1 VSGLGLCFGCCCQAN
16 LCRIELLTALSG
28 PARRLPLQ
36 KPMLTERPSLR
47 PRDLRVTAQFQITF
61 QTVDALVVAY
71 SANLSRGGLFLKTDR
86 ASPPGSVISLVVR
99 LPDGGEE
106 IEVPCSVIFTRDGR
120 DGQTAGMGLKFI
132 DPDETI
138 QKRIEWFI
146 INSSPDSSDLATQ
159 SQIRK
164 LNLVIVDDDRFQ
176 RDVASSGF
184 IQRGDRVRIA
194 VDGLAGLALC
204 LEEKPDVIL
213 TDVQMPRM
221 DGWQMVRL
229 IRARAALSKVPILFL
244 TSLSSEQDRLVGY
257 RLGVDDY
264 LTKPHDP
271 QDLVTRVDRAVLRAE
286 QINRSTNE
294 AERDALRGD
303 LNQVSIQS
311 VLGFLEMERRS
322 GVLRIGPVINARL
335 ELRDGRIYR
344 AALEGARTQP
354 PREQLYRI
362 LDCTVG
368 RFEFVQGQVNEPNE
382 SQMSTSTAILE
393 HARRQD
399 ESE

>member
-1 VSGLGLCFGCCCQAN
+1 MQ
-16 LCRIELLTALSG
+16 
-28 PARRLPLQ
+28 
-36 KPMLTERPSLR
+36 

-86 ASPPGSVISLVVR
+86 LIPEGNVISLVIR
-99 LPDGGEE
+99 LPDCGTD
-106 IEVPCSVIFTRDGR
+106 IEVPCTVVFVRDGK

-132 DPDETI
+132 DPDESI
-138 QKRIEWFI
+138 QRRIEWFI
-146 INSSPDSSDLATQ
+146 INSSPESSELATQ

-176 RDVASSGF
+176 SDVASSGF
-184 IQRGDRVRIA
+184 IKRGDRVRIA
-194 VDGLAGLALC
+194 RDGLAGLALC

-229 IRARAALSKVPILFL
+229 IRARANLAKVPILFL

-271 QDLVTRVDRAVLRAE
+271 EDLVTRVERAVLRAE
-286 QINRSTNE
+286 QINRSTND

-311 VLGFLEMERRS
+311 VLSFLEMERRS
-322 GVLRIGPVINARL
+322 GVLRIGPICNARL
-335 ELRDGRIYR
+335 ELKNGRIYR
-344 AALEGARTQP
+344 VLLEGANSLT
-354 PREQLYRI
+354 PREQLFCI
-362 LDCTVG
+362 LDASVG
-368 RFEFVQGQVNEPNE
+368 RFEFVQAPIEPPDE
-382 SQMSTSTAILE
+382 IEMPTSNAILE

-399 ESE
+399 ETAKK